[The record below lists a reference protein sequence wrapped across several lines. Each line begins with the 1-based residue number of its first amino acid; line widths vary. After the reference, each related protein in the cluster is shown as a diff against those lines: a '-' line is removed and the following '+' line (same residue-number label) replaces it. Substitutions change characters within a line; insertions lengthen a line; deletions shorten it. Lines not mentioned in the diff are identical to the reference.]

1 MKNVYT
7 LKNNLTKTFSDP
19 LFRFEDFKTLSKQMH
34 DFIILYPDKA
44 KEQHLQLSTLYQIG
58 VYDEETGF
66 IDLFGKEQYL
76 EYNLQEAADQLAAL
90 KEQING

>member
-1 MKNVYT
+1 MKNVYL

-19 LFRFEDFKTLSKQMH
+19 LFKFEDFKTLSKQLH

-44 KEQHLQLSTLYQIG
+44 KEQFLHLSTLRQIG
-58 VYDEETGF
+58 VYDEETGSLELLGE
-66 IDLFGKEQYL
+66 DDWQ

-90 KEQING
+90 KEQINA